1 MTTAMD
7 LGGPQEVLTN
17 ILTQEELEQTPK
29 NVQDKLKKYLDEFFD
44 EYYKDKAAA
53 NRLHD
58 YELKADE
65 LQAQIQD
72 YEVKLENFNQ
82 NVTELRSQL
91 DTVSAERKQLLETTS
106 SYERELASL
115 RNDKKA
121 ACDER
126 DHLLKVIERHNS
138 EIERLQQDLKA
149 YQQQLKAAIAAKCEA
164 LARVDEI
171 ESKEVTL
178 DFKERRMEQ
187 ERDMLHK
194 QIQNLTQDLN
204 RNISELQNIRRENT
218 MNSMQLEARLSE
230 KTEEL
235 KIVQIQCT
243 QYKETIERLTQNVQE
258 LSQKILSQSEEA
270 QKMMDY
276 YKKELDAKAKLA
288 DLYKSNCEDTE
299 MERTELTTAISDLKR
314 MLAEASDQY
323 GELETNFKAT
333 QLRHEQELDEKQK
346 NIDELKE
353 EIKHANELLKELK
366 NESVENAI
374 SKLAPTAAVASRLI
388 RADMSLTELYSL
400 YVKTSEE
407 CEMQKRELARLNL
420 QLKTILSELNEN
432 APMVKKQELEY
443 EKLLETNNI
452 LAQQRDEMLSKKT
465 DLEELLVEATAK
477 ISHMDRE
484 NRKLKHSQTDLSRQV
499 CYLLKEVEQLRIG
512 LTSEGAN
519 MSGSCGNL
527 STTDEVISKKLV
539 TFNNITELQENNQKL
554 LLLVRDLSSKLEE
567 AENLKQEIDE
577 AAYQEKLE
585 NYAVKFQS
593 MQDTLNQ
600 QNNTVATL
608 VSKCER
614 YKKLYFELQR
624 KLNKQSTSIADD
636 MSDNDDEQ
644 MQDDDANETLNA
656 TGQST
661 MNKSSRAGS
670 KEQEK
675 RIKDLE
681 QQLHE
686 VKEQY
691 KTLKEQY
698 EYYSK
703 EKKNNEK
710 LLNEQFDSMRSEVRE
725 LTSTNCKL
733 MSSLEYTKEQIKLQ
747 QKNIATYKQQITALE
762 DRNKNY
768 ENSIVKHEQTVLY
781 LKDEVM
787 KCQRQQSAAESE
799 ASRVRHENRIL
810 KDSVGRLQAE
820 KEAYHREQQSQTL
833 LLNNLELIKANLERS
848 ETEGKARLEQRLDET
863 VRELSAQR
871 RRFQE
876 EEDRFRETTNDL
888 KRQTESA
895 KKLMQEEKEQAD
907 KLRMELIN
915 VREELTMKTQ
925 QIDELSKKLQESL
938 TPSKNDNPIALANKK
953 AREFEVKYEEAKIEI
968 ESLQTSLKKAKEHA
982 DQYYKMS
989 QNAESEIKNLHELH
1003 TSYVEKAEA
1012 EIKDLCANEQNLKS
1026 RITELEADLQ
1036 LSAMSEA
1043 QVNQNQPAEQVKRLQ
1058 DELKDTLQKLS
1069 ECNRNLRS
1077 LRSENITL
1085 SENLNSVES
1094 KYANEMILHSA
1105 DIQELGKVK
1114 QELVKVQSQISELTM
1129 ERDSAKL
1136 ALENHKKDQEE
1147 SLVLL
1152 RKEKEELEKRLED
1165 LNSLN
1170 ANLHDQIEALS
1181 NKLAT
1186 LSQAASTAGNNDSVL
1201 MDTSIS
1207 GGDAN
1212 RSMAEAEAENKSN
1225 EQLLQIIKFL
1235 RKEKDLTLAKL
1246 DILKAENTRLQSEFT
1261 ILQKKNDE
1269 LQDFLNRER
1278 SKTDTNLVSA
1288 SKHEEILRKIETL
1301 NAVTDSNRVLREERN
1316 ALTQRVKELNDR
1328 ISALED
1334 ELFPLQNQN
1343 RDLNSKIEEIQSE
1356 NNSLRTEALKWRQRA
1371 NVLVE
1376 KSNKNPEE
1384 FKRLQSE
1391 RENLAKML
1399 TAEKEQIKSLT
1410 EELQALK
1417 GDKTKFDGELASLER
1432 QVHMLTEEKKSLT
1445 ADITTMKVTNSR
1457 LMQEVMEMKNKLLSK
1472 EEAVQKITEDLE
1484 AKEHQLQDSKNK
1496 EVQIRKIA
1504 KRYKDSYLE
1513 LLSKAP
1519 ATGAA
1524 GEGAN
1529 ANAAGGQENIDAA
1542 AAGNAGAESASASNA
1557 ELEQQRSTIE
1567 NLNGVIR
1574 TMQEE
1579 NEKIRKDYED
1589 LKASVELDERTKT
1602 LLREAK
1608 SHIVSLTES
1617 RNVVSTELAATKT
1630 KLLQSNEAH
1639 EAKINEL
1646 QSQFDTTLQRLE
1658 RELLEQNNRN
1668 KEDVQRL
1675 TRENESLIIRINQ
1688 LNRQLGLQ
1696 QSAKPSTSSVAISD
1710 KGTISDSSP
1719 RTANVKPMSGTAT
1732 VQQSATV
1739 TPWRG
1744 GETPLASIRP
1754 ISVQNT
1760 RTAAILP
1767 TSQQSSAGSTAVVA
1781 GTSTST
1787 SSTSSTSTPSSTPS
1801 SATASS
1807 NTALVPPQQQVHTTG
1822 SASLE
1827 TMSSS
1832 PTSSHTDYM
1841 PSTSSSASVA
1851 VAAIPPMGSAASA
1864 AESSQE
1870 AESIQQPQQNEPQ
1883 PHVSG
1888 GNINQTQV
1896 VALVS
1901 PRVEGS
1907 SSATSAPSVTVQLI
1921 QDPNNPQPSTSQ
1933 SSSAMCSSHIAV
1945 SSHNRHTPSS
1955 SNVTT
1960 TQAGTS
1966 AGHKRPR
1973 ELEGDSSTTGDD
1985 TDKGTSSKHPKR
1997 MRAPMHSG
2005 EAAVMT
2011 VAGVSDS
2018 GIDVD
2023 QVPTSSQRDQE
2034 DDVVVLDSEED
2045 DGMAEAEADE
2055 GGPADADGEH
2065 EVYEDYDQDQ
2075 DMDENECPEANEGNA
2090 DVGEADNNEVDVD
2103 EDMENNDG
2111 QCSSAGAAGGQADA
2125 DPYATGASTSAAAAA
2140 ALAKAHSQD
2149 NNQQSQAIS
2158 SGSGETPVRKQ
2169 TNTLSR
2175 QQKATLVKLQ
2185 QGAQGEGSNE
2195 TSDTSAAA
2203 RRSESSEIVSSPQ
2216 DSKFGYGSTDTTTS
2230 NNAQQSDDISADV
2243 GQENADAAGD
2253 DSEAGPGGEFL
2264 GEEYDDEEKKSG
2276 DVTSEE
2282 AQKGEEGV
2290 EGEEDDF
2297 NEEGGESVEA
2307 SENIDSESHLSSG
2320 ATQSEDVQQNQ
2331 IEATSEENEGA
2342 DGVSSEGEK
2351 QAVEEVEE
2359 EGREAEASTSPS
2371 INTRSKATKGVSAN
2385 RRPQRGFHRGGAA
2398 NRPTPIVWQESP
2410 GNSQRNTSPSQR
2422 AQQDQQQGGSPGRG
2436 GFGNQRGQ
2444 RARRMRRPAGNFSNR
2459 F

>member
-72 YEVKLENFNQ
+72 YEVKLANFNQ

-106 SYERELASL
+106 AYERELASL

-149 YQQQLKAAIAAKCEA
+149 YQQQLKGAIAAKCEA

-194 QIQNLTQDLN
+194 QIQTLTQDLN

-258 LSQKILSQSEEA
+258 LSQKILAQNEEA

-276 YKKELDAKAKLA
+276 YKKELDAKTKLA

-407 CEMQKRELARLNL
+407 CELQKRELARLNL

-452 LAQQRDEMLSKKT
+452 LAQQRDEMLAKKT
-465 DLEELLVEATAK
+465 DLEELLVEAHAK

-554 LLLVRDLSSKLEE
+554 LLLVRDLSTKLEE
-567 AENLKQEIDE
+567 AETLKQEIDE
-577 AAYQEKLE
+577 ASYQEKLE
-585 NYAVKFQS
+585 NYAAKFQS

-636 MSDNDDEQ
+636 MSDNDEE
-644 MQDDDANETLNA
+644 MQDDDGNESLNA
-656 TGQST
+656 TGQSAL
-661 MNKSSRAGS
+661 NKSSKAGS

-733 MSSLEYTKEQIKLQ
+733 VSSLDYTKEQIKLQ

-768 ENSIVKHEQTVLY
+768 ENTIVKHEQTVLY
-781 LKDEVM
+781 LKDEIM

-915 VREELTMKTQ
+915 VREELTTKTQ

-989 QNAESEIKNLHELH
+989 QNAETEIKNLHDLH

-1043 QVNQNQPAEQVKRLQ
+1043 KVNQNQPAEQIKRLQ

-1069 ECNRNLRS
+1069 ECNRNLRT
-1077 LRSENITL
+1077 LRTENITL

-1114 QELVKVQSQISELTM
+1114 QELVKVQSQINELM
-1129 ERDSAKL
+1129 VERDNAKL
-1136 ALENHKKDQEE
+1136 ALENHKKDQDE

-1165 LNSLN
+1165 LNALN

-1181 NKLAT
+1181 NKLTT
-1186 LSQAASTAGNNDSVL
+1186 LSQTAAAGPTNNDSVL

-1212 RSMAEAEAENKSN
+1212 RSMVDAEADNKSN

-1246 DILKAENTRLQSEFT
+1246 DILKAENTRLQSEFN
-1261 ILQKKNDE
+1261 ILQKKNEE

-1343 RDLNSKIEEIQSE
+1343 RDLNTKIEEIQTE
-1356 NNSLRTEALKWRQRA
+1356 NSSLRTEALKWRQRA

-1410 EELQALK
+1410 EEVQVLK
-1417 GDKTKFDGELASLER
+1417 GEKAKFDGELASLER

-1445 ADITTMKVTNSR
+1445 ADVTTMKVTNSR

-1513 LLSKAP
+1513 LLNKPP
-1519 ATGAA
+1519 ATTAAA
-1524 GEGAN
+1524 GGETAN
-1529 ANAAGGQENIDAA
+1529 ANAGGQENVDAS
-1542 AAGNAGAESASASNA
+1542 AAGNAAGENTTVSNA
-1557 ELEQQRSTIE
+1557 ELEQHRSTIE

-1589 LKASVELDERTKT
+1589 LKASVEIDERTKT

-1608 SHIVSLTES
+1608 SHIVNLTES
-1617 RNVVSTELAATKT
+1617 RNVVNNELAATKT

-1646 QSQFDTTLQRLE
+1646 QSQYDATLQRLE

-1668 KEDVQRL
+1668 KEDLQRL
-1675 TRENESLIIRINQ
+1675 IRENESLIIRINQ

-1719 RTANVKPMSGTAT
+1719 RTANVKPMSGSAS

-1801 SATASS
+1801 SATGSS

-1888 GNINQTQV
+1888 GNVNQVQV

-1907 SSATSAPSVTVQLI
+1907 SAATSAPSVTVQLI

-1997 MRAPMHSG
+1997 MRAPMHSA

-2011 VAGVSDS
+2011 AAGVSDS

-2103 EDMENNDG
+2103 EDMENSG
-2111 QCSSAGAAGGQADA
+2111 QCSSAGVVGQTDA

-2140 ALAKAHSQD
+2140 ALAKVHSQD

-2169 TNTLSR
+2169 TSSLSR

-2185 QGAQGEGSNE
+2185 QGSQGEAGNE
-2195 TSDTSAAA
+2195 TSETSVA

-2216 DSKFGYGSTDTTTS
+2216 DSKFGYGATDTATS
-2230 NNAQQSDDISADV
+2230 NTVQQSDDISADV
-2243 GQENADAAGD
+2243 GQEIPDVVVD
-2253 DSEAGPGGEFL
+2253 DSEAGAGGEFL
-2264 GEEYDDEEKKSG
+2264 GEEYDDEKKSG

-2282 AQKGEEGV
+2282 AQKSLNEQDV

-2307 SENIDSESHLSSG
+2307 SENVDSESHLSSG

-2371 INTRSKATKGVSAN
+2371 INTRSKATKGMTAN

-2398 NRPTPIVWQESP
+2398 NRPTPIVWHESP

-2422 AQQDQQQGGSPGRG
+2422 VQQEQQQGGSPGRG

>member
-1 MTTAMD
+1 MATAMD
-7 LGGPQEVLTN
+7 LAGPQEVLTN

-29 NVQDKLKKYLDEFFD
+29 GVQDKLKKYLDEFFD
-44 EYYKDKAAA
+44 DYYKDKAAA

-58 YELKADE
+58 YELKTDE

-72 YEVKLENFNQ
+72 YEVKLQNFNQ

-121 ACDER
+121 VCDER
-126 DHLLKVIERHNS
+126 DHLLKVIERQNS
-138 EIERLQQDLKA
+138 EVERLQQDLKA
-149 YQQQLKAAIAAKCEA
+149 YQQQLKAAIGAKCEA

-171 ESKEVTL
+171 EGKEVSL

-187 ERDMLHK
+187 EREMLHK
-194 QIQNLTQDLN
+194 QIQTLTQDLN

-235 KIVQIQCT
+235 KIIHLQCS
-243 QYKETIERLTQNVQE
+243 QQKDTIERLTQNVQD
-258 LSQKILSQSEEA
+258 LSSKILAQNEEA
-270 QKMMDY
+270 QKMMDF
-276 YKKELDAKAKLA
+276 YKKELDAKTKLA
-288 DLYKSNCEDTE
+288 DLYKSNCEDTD
-299 MERTELTTAISDLKR
+299 MERTELTAAISDFKR

-323 GELETNFKAT
+323 GELETKLKAT
-333 QLRHEQELDEKQK
+333 QLKHEEELEERQK
-346 NIDELKE
+346 AIDALKE

-366 NESVENAI
+366 AESVESAI

-388 RADMSLTELYSL
+388 RTDMSLTELYSL

-407 CEMQKRELARLNL
+407 SELQKREVARLNL
-420 QLKTILSELNEN
+420 QLKTILSELSEN
-432 APMVKKQELEY
+432 GPLVKKQELEY

-452 LAQQRDEMLSKKT
+452 LAQQRDEMLAKKT
-465 DLEELLVEATAK
+465 DLEELLMEAHAK

-484 NRKLKHSQTDLSRQV
+484 NKKLKHSQTDLSRQV

-512 LTSEGAN
+512 LTPDRAN
-519 MSGSCGNL
+519 MSSSYGNI

-539 TFNNITELQENNQKL
+539 TFHDIAELQENNQKL
-554 LLLVRDLSSKLEE
+554 LLLVRDLSTKLEE
-567 AENLKQEIDE
+567 AETLKQEMDE

-585 NYAVKFQS
+585 SYASKLQS

-624 KLNKQSTSIADD
+624 KLNKQSASLHGD
-636 MSDNDDEQ
+636 MSENDEEEDQQMDDGDET
-644 MQDDDANETLNA
+644 ANITS
-656 TGQST
+656 QSP
-661 MNKSSRAGS
+661 MNRSSRAS
-670 KEQEK
+670 RDYEK

-681 QQLHE
+681 QQ
-686 VKEQY
+686 VQDSKDQY

-710 LLNEQFDSMRSEVRE
+710 ILNEQFDSMRSEVRE

-733 MSSLEYTKEQIKLQ
+733 MSSLEYLKEQIKLQ

-768 ENSIVKHEQTVLY
+768 ENTIVKHEQTVLY
-781 LKDEVM
+781 LKDEIM

-810 KDSVGRLQAE
+810 KDTVGRLQSE

-833 LLNNLELIKANLERS
+833 LLNNLELIKSNLERS

-907 KLRMELIN
+907 KLRMELIS
-915 VREELTMKTQ
+915 VREELTTKTQ

-953 AREFEVKYEEAKIEI
+953 AREFEVKHEEAKIEI

-989 QNAESEIKNLHELH
+989 QNAESEIKQLHELH
-1003 TSYVEKAEA
+1003 SSYVEKAEA
-1012 EIKDLCANEQNLKS
+1012 EIKDMCTAEANLKS

-1036 LSAMSEA
+1036 LVAMSEA
-1043 QVNQNQPAEQVKRLQ
+1043 NVAPNQPAEQVKRLQ

-1069 ECNRNLRS
+1069 ECNRNLRT

-1094 KYANEMILHSA
+1094 KYANEMILHSS

-1114 QELVKVQSQISELTM
+1114 QELVKVQGQINEIKLDRDNAKSALDNIKKSQ
-1129 ERDSAKL
+1129 D
-1136 ALENHKKDQEE
+1136 E
-1147 SLVLL
+1147 SLILL
-1152 RKEKEELEKRLED
+1152 RKEKEEFEKRLED

-1170 ANLHDQIEALS
+1170 SNLHDQVEALS
-1181 NKLAT
+1181 TKLTT
-1186 LSQAASTAGNNDSVL
+1186 LSQTTTAITTSAANDSI
-1201 MDTSIS
+1201 MDTSTNE
-1207 GGDAN
+1207 GN
-1212 RSMAEAEAENKSN
+1212 RSMLDAEAENKSN

-1246 DILKAENTRLQSEFT
+1246 DILKAENTRLQSEFS

-1328 ISALED
+1328 ISGLED
-1334 ELFPLQNQN
+1334 ELFPLQSQN
-1343 RDLNSKIEEIQSE
+1343 RDLNTKIEELQSE
-1356 NNSLRTEALKWRQRA
+1356 NGSLRTEALKWRQRA

-1417 GDKTKFDGELASLER
+1417 GEKAHFDGELASLQR
-1432 QVHMLTEEKKSLT
+1432 QVHMLTEEKKSLA
-1445 ADITTMKVTNSR
+1445 ADITTLKLTNSR

-1472 EEAVQKITEDLE
+1472 EESVQKITDDLQ
-1484 AKEHQLQDSKNK
+1484 AKEQLLQDSKNK

-1513 LLSKAP
+1513 LLNKTP
-1519 ATGAA
+1519 ASAAGGEGGNNANSGAAGQDNVDIQGGAA
-1524 GEGAN
+1524 GE
-1529 ANAAGGQENIDAA
+1529 AAGAA
-1542 AAGNAGAESASASNA
+1542 TNA
-1557 ELEQQRSTIE
+1557 EVEQMRTTIE
-1567 NLNGVIR
+1567 SLNGVIR

-1579 NEKIRKDYED
+1579 NEKVRKDYED

-1608 SHIVSLTES
+1608 SHIVNLTES

-1639 EAKINEL
+1639 EAKINEI
-1646 QSQFDTTLQRLE
+1646 QAQYDATLQRLE
-1658 RELLEQNNRN
+1658 RELMEQNNRN
-1668 KEDVQRL
+1668 KEDLQRL
-1675 TRENESLIIRINQ
+1675 TRENESLIMRINQ

-1696 QSAKPSTSSVAISD
+1696 QSAKPSTSSGAISE

-1719 RTANVKPMSGTAT
+1719 RTANVKPMSGTAS

-1801 SATASS
+1801 SATGSS

-1888 GNINQTQV
+1888 GNVNQVQV

-1907 SSATSAPSVTVQLI
+1907 AAAPSAPSVTVQLM

-1933 SSSAMCSSHIAV
+1933 SSAMCSSHIAV

-1985 TDKGTSSKHPKR
+1985 SDKSKHAKR
-1997 MRAPMHSG
+1997 MRAPMHSA
-2005 EAAVMT
+2005 EAAVLT
-2011 VAGVSDS
+2011 AAGVSDS

-2055 GGPADADGEH
+2055 GGPADVDGEH

-2075 DMDENECPEANEGNA
+2075 DMDENECPEVNESNLRP
-2090 DVGEADNNEVDVD
+2090 DVSEADNNEVDVD
-2103 EDMENNDG
+2103 EDMENHG
-2111 QCSSAGAAGGQADA
+2111 QCSSAGAAGQGDG

-2158 SGSGETPVRKQ
+2158 SGSGETTVRKQ
-2169 TNTLSR
+2169 ATLLAR
-2175 QQKATLVKLQ
+2175 QQKATLVKMH
-2185 QGAQGEGSNE
+2185 QGSGEANE
-2195 TSDTSAAA
+2195 TLETSGG
-2203 RRSESSEIVSSPQ
+2203 RRSDSSEIVSSPQ
-2216 DSKFGYGSTDTTTS
+2216 DSKFGYNTTDTTSS
-2230 NNAQQSDDISADV
+2230 NTAQQSDEHSADI
-2243 GQENADAAGD
+2243 GQENPDAAAD
-2253 DSEAGPGGEFL
+2253 ESEAAGGEFL
-2264 GEEYDDEEKKSG
+2264 AEDYDDEKKAG
-2276 DVTSEE
+2276 EGKDGQEVLNEE
-2282 AQKGEEGV
+2282 IVDGED
-2290 EGEEDDF
+2290 DDF
-2297 NEEGGESVEA
+2297 NEETGDAETENMDGE
-2307 SENIDSESHLSSG
+2307 SG
-2320 ATQSEDVQQNQ
+2320 ATQSEDIQQHQ
-2331 IEATSEENEGA
+2331 VEPTSEENEGA

-2351 QAVEEVEE
+2351 QAVEEIEE

-2371 INTRSKATKGVSAN
+2371 INTRSKATKGVSSN
-2385 RRPQRGFHRGGAA
+2385 RRPQRGFHRGGGA
-2398 NRPTPIVWQESP
+2398 NRPTPIIWQESP
-2410 GNSQRNTSPSQR
+2410 GNSRNSSPSHR
-2422 AQQDQQQGGSPGRG
+2422 AQQQDQQGSPARG
-2436 GFGNQRGQ
+2436 GFGNQRNQ